1 MRRHPSGVAR
11 ASSWKLS
18 LTGSGELS
26 IRSYDFCKGFLKAVT
41 AAPSTLSLANAHLVL
56 ADEVIEPGWIVAENG
71 VICGFG
77 SGAAPARAEDMGG
90 DLVMPGLVELH
101 TDHIEA
107 HYMPR
112 PKVHWD
118 PVSAVVSYDAQLATC
133 GITTVLDSLRVWR
146 EEDADDMSGEAA
158 LLAAAITTARDA
170 DMLRITHY
178 LHLRCEVPMPQVGA
192 EASELIDR
200 DDVRLLSLM
209 DHTPG
214 QRQFRDEQKLR
225 DYYRGKS
232 GRLTDAELDIMFEK
246 RREDARRNAAPNYRD
261 LVEMARA
268 RGIPLASHDDTTA
281 DHVAQSID
289 DRVAIAEFPTTIA
302 AARALHAGGVR
313 VLMGAPNLVRGGS
326 HSGNVATAELA
337 RAGVLDVLSS
347 DYMPASLLMAALHLP
362 HAVPAISLPAA
373 VRTVTKTAAEAVGL
387 GDRGEIAE
395 GKRADLIRV
404 HVANGIPVV
413 RTVWRA
419 GRRVA

>member
-1 MRRHPSGVAR
+1 MPGALR
-11 ASSWKLS
+11 
-18 LTGSGELS
+18 
-26 IRSYDFCKGFLKAVT
+26 
-41 AAPSTLSLANAHLVL
+41 LANASLVL
-56 ADEVIEPGWIVAENG
+56 ADEVVAPGWIVAENG
-71 VICGFG
+71 AITDFG
-77 SGAAPARAEDMGG
+77 RGRPPADAEDMAG
-90 DLVMPGLVELH
+90 DLIMPGLVELH

-146 EEDADDMSGEAA
+146 EESTDEVDGEAT

-178 LHLRCEVPMPQVGA
+178 LHLRCEVPMPQVVA
-192 EASELIDR
+192 EASELIGR
-200 DDVRLLSLM
+200 DDVRLVSLM

-232 GRLTDAELDIMFEK
+232 GRLTDAELDVMFEK
-246 RREDARRNAAPNYRD
+246 RREDARRHAAPNYRD
-261 LVEMARA
+261 LVAMARA

-281 DHVAQSID
+281 DHVAQSIED
-289 DRVAIAEFPTTIA
+289 GVAIAEFPTTIA
-302 AARALHAGGVR
+302 AAQALHAGGVR

-347 DYMPASLLMAALHLP
+347 DYVPASLLMAAIHLP
-362 HAVPAISLPAA
+362 QAAPGISLPAA

-387 GDRGEIAE
+387 DDRGEIAA
-395 GKRADLIRV
+395 GKRADLIRGR
-404 HVANGIPVV
+404 VARGIPIV
-413 RTVWRA
+413 RAVWRA